1 MEQYFSS
8 RFSGKFPGAK
18 EYLKQ
23 VVMFFR
29 SEPSKRKFMF
39 HFFKA
44 NFDTSFVYALEAVFR
59 QMELICANDTRDS
72 GTKFTNPKF
81 CLSFAFTN
89 REPIGKC

>member
-18 EYLKQ
+18 ECLKQ
-23 VVMFFR
+23 VVMFFPVGTFQTEIHV
-29 SEPSKRKFMF
+29 SF
-39 HFFKA
+39 HF
-44 NFDTSFVYALEAVFR
+44 DISFVYALAAVFR

-81 CLSFAFTN
+81 W
-89 REPIGKC
+89 

>member
-8 RFSGKFPGAK
+8 PFSGKFPGAK
-18 EYLKQ
+18 ECLKQ

-44 NFDTSFVYALEAVFR
+44 NSDTSFVYALAAVFR
-59 QMELICANDTRDS
+59 QMELICANDTSDS

-81 CLSFAFTN
+81 CLSFTFTN